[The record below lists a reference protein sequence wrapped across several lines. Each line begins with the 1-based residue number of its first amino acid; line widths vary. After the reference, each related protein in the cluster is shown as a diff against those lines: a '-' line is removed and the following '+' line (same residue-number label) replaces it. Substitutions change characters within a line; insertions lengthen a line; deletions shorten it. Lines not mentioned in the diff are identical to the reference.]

1 MTKPHAEVEDIQKR
15 TGAMEL
21 EVPVEFE
28 MSMHVPPQAEATQA
42 SLVPDLSATNEAM
55 ECVSL
60 ESPVTSV
67 CDVSED
73 SASLLSKDDH
83 QEDDGK

>member
-1 MTKPHAEVEDIQKR
+1 MENIQKR
-15 TGAMEL
+15 TNAMEL

-28 MSMHVPPQAEATQA
+28 MSVHVPPQAEATQA
-42 SLVPDLSATNEAM
+42 SLVPARQTKPWNAFL
-55 ECVSL
+55 L
-60 ESPVTSV
+60 RPVTSV

-73 SASLLSKDDH
+73 SASLLSEDDH